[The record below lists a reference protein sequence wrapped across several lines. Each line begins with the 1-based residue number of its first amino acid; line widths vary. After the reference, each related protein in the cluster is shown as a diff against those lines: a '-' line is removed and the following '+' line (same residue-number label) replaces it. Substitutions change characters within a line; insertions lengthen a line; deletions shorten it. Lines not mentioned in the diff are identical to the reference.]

1 MFSPVH
7 IPVGMLLASTVSGGP
22 VSALCLG
29 VASHLALDAIPHG
42 DAGIGHWIHSSP
54 NHGTKLQRLLPVV
67 FVDQILGAGI
77 FFLLLSSPLLA
88 STGFWTLLAGAF
100 GSLLPDYLTGIR
112 DLLPKPPRW
121 LETIHRLHE
130 KFHYRGKKDFTILTG
145 LIFQSLL
152 VGLFLLLSYRVI

>member
-7 IPVGMLLASTVSGGP
+7 IPVGMLLASSISGGP

-42 DAGIGHWIHSSP
+42 DAGIGHWVHSSP
-54 NHGTKLQRLLPVV
+54 NHVTKLKRLLPMV
-67 FVDQILGAGI
+67 FVDQILGTAV

-88 STGFWTLLAGAF
+88 STSSWTLFAGAL
-100 GSLLPDYLTGIR
+100 GSILPDYITGIR

-121 LETIHRLHE
+121 LESIHRLHE
-130 KFHYRGKKDFTILTG
+130 KCHYRGKEPFTILTG

-152 VGLFLLLSYRVI
+152 VGSFLLLAFL

>member
-1 MFSPVH
+1 
-7 IPVGMLLASTVSGGP
+7 MLLASTVSGGP

-100 GSLLPDYLTGIR
+100 GSLLPDYLTAKVAG
-112 DLLPKPPRW
+112 DDPSPPRKVS
-121 LETIHRLHE
+121 LPRKEGFHHPHRPDLSVHTRAS
-130 KFHYRGKKDFTILTG
+130 FCR
-145 LIFQSLL
+145 
-152 VGLFLLLSYRVI
+152 LFLSIFLKNKMLLHFLSHFID

>member
-7 IPVGMLLASTVSGGP
+7 IPVGMLLASSISGGP

-42 DAGIGHWIHSSP
+42 DAGIGHWVHSSP
-54 NHGTKLQRLLPVV
+54 NHVTKLKRLLPMV
-67 FVDQILGAGI
+67 FVDQILGTAV

-88 STGFWTLLAGAF
+88 STSFWTLFAGAF
-100 GSLLPDYLTGIR
+100 GSILPDYLTGIR

-121 LETIHRLHE
+121 LESIHCLHE
-130 KFHYRGKKDFTILTG
+130 RFHYRGKEPFTIFTG

-152 VGLFLLLSYRVI
+152 VGSFLLLAFL